1 MTSPVK
7 KTQKTKLKVF
17 PATKERWK
25 DLVELF
31 GEKGACS
38 GCWCMWWL
46 KTGKE
51 FSLNRGQKN
60 KLFLK
65 KRIDSGMIPG
75 ILAYDKNEPV
85 GWCAVEPRESY
96 PRLEKSRS
104 LKPID
109 DKPVWSLVCFFVAK
123 DYRRQGVSSEL
134 AKAAVT
140 YVKKKGAKIVEGY
153 PSLTKNNRLPDPWV
167 WTGLLSTFVR
177 AGFKEVMRRSK
188 SRPIMRY
195 YIK

>member
-1 MTSPVK
+1 MASPVK
-7 KTQKTKLKVF
+7 KTQKPKLKFF

-25 DLVELF
+25 DLVSLF

-51 FSLNRGQKN
+51 FSLSRGQKN

-65 KRIDSGMIPG
+65 KRIDSGIIPG

-109 DKPVWSLVCFFVAK
+109 DKPVWSLVCFFVDK
-123 DYRRQGVSSEL
+123 DYRRQGVSIEL
-134 AKAAVT
+134 VKAAVN
-140 YVKKKGAKIVEGY
+140 YARKKGAKIVEGY
-153 PSLTKNNRLPDPWV
+153 PSETKNNRLPDPWV
-167 WTGLLSTFVR
+167 WTGLFSAFIR

-188 SRPIMRY
+188 SRPVMRC

>member
-1 MTSPVK
+1 MASPVK
-7 KTQKTKLKVF
+7 KTQKTKLKF
-17 PATKERWK
+17 YPATKERWK
-25 DLVELF
+25 DLVSLF

-51 FSLNRGQKN
+51 FSLSRGQKK

-65 KRIDSGMIPG
+65 KRIDSGIIPG
-75 ILAYDKNEPV
+75 ILAYDKNKPV
-85 GWCAVEPRESY
+85 GWCAVEPREIY
-96 PRLEKSRS
+96 RRLEKSRR

-109 DKPVWSLVCFFVAK
+109 DKPVWSLVCFFVDK
-123 DYRRQGVSSEL
+123 DYRRQGVSIEL
-134 AKAAVT
+134 VKAAVN
-140 YVKKKGAKIVEGY
+140 YARKKGAKIVEGY
-153 PSLTKNNRLPDPWV
+153 PSETKNNRLPDPWV
-167 WTGLLSTFVR
+167 WTGLFSAFIR

-188 SRPIMRY
+188 SRPVMRC